1 MAVTYSS
8 QTKYEL
14 DNYAT
19 HALSDYDDPFTLAAN
34 RLTST
39 LSKMALPITNL
50 VSTWKDKQRA
60 QTQTEQDAYNA
71 GDAIAAQM
79 AASGSQSTAV
89 MVIGIAAV
97 LGIGV
102 FIYLKKKKTS

>member
-8 QTKYEL
+8 QTKYDL
-14 DNYAT
+14 DNYSV

-60 QTQTEQDAYNA
+60 QTQTEQDAYNTA
-71 GDAIAAQM
+71 DQIAAEAG
-79 AASGSQSTAV
+79 AAGGKQTTI
-89 MVIGIAAV
+89 MVVAIVAII
-97 LGIGV
+97 GIGV
-102 FIYLKKKKTS
+102 YIYFKNKKKS